1 MNLTNQNIKFQFNN
15 EILNT
20 LKDQLIPIY
29 FSNDGDNETNFQNL
43 NWSFWSEGTI
53 SIGSVGDTSQSSSKI
68 LVRQQLLLVQIK
80 RAKMIL

>member
-1 MNLTNQNIKFQFNN
+1 MEWLRRNSGRVNLTNQNIKFQFNN

-29 FSNDGDNETNFQNL
+29 FSNDGNNETNFQNS

-53 SIGSVGDTSQSSSKI
+53 SIGSVGDTSQSSSKRYLAYSLSI
-68 LVRQQLLLVQIK
+68 
-80 RAKMIL
+80 